1 MSRDHAHKDKITALT
16 KQSIRESASPCNN
29 KKKSHW
35 LGMWDCEDYNLR
47 HQNHKEVG
55 PLQRKAE
62 KRGLSTMIWRYTHS
76 RLFHVFRHY
85 RFTPSMTDAHRSS
98 SHVDHAL
105 RIKDPQNLEI
115 NCISPR
121 AVTDW
126 ACSECMW
133 SWPQS
138 TPTALRCKS
147 NLQLPNFR
155 GQAWASMGKSSSCMG
170 HSAEIVRLERKKEM
184 DQRPSSASHKS
195 TWIKILINMFM
206 KLSYGTHGTPCLCSK

>member
-1 MSRDHAHKDKITALT
+1 MPMKDKITALT
-16 KQSIRESASPCNN
+16 KPCN
-29 KKKSHW
+29 KKKSLVGYVRLW
-35 LGMWDCEDYNLR
+35 GLYLR
-47 HQNHKEVG
+47 HENHKEVG
-55 PLQRKAE
+55 LLQRKAE
-62 KRGLSTMIWRYTHS
+62 KRGLPTMTWRCTHS

-85 RFTPSMTDAHRSS
+85 RLTPSTTDAHPSS
-98 SHVDHAL
+98 SHMDHAL

-115 NCISPR
+115 NRISPR
-121 AVTDW
+121 VVADW

-170 HSAEIVRLERKKEM
+170 HSAEIVRLERKKR
-184 DQRPSSASHKS
+184 DGS
-195 TWIKILINMFM
+195 TVQLC
-206 KLSYGTHGTPCLCSK
+206 LS